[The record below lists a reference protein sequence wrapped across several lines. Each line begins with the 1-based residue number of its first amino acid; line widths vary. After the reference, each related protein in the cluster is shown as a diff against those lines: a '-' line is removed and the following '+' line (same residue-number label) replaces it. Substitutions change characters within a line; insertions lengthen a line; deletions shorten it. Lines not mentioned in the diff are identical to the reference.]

1 MAEKLVV
8 VAQFPDYIGAE
19 MARQALAG
27 GGLEAVVTGAN
38 ASSICPLPVVE
49 GPQVQVLESQ
59 VRRARRIL
67 TSHQAQEL

>member
-1 MAEKLVV
+1 MAEKLVA

-19 MARQALAG
+19 MARQMLAG
-27 GGLEAVVTGAN
+27 GGIEAVVTGAN
-38 ASSICPLPVVE
+38 ASNVCSLPAVE

-67 TSHQAQEL
+67 MSHQAQEF